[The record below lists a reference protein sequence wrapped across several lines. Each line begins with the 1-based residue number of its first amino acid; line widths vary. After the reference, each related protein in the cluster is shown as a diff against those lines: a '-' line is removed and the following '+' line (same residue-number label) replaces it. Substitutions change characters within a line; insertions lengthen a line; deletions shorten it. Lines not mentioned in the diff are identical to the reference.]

1 MGLGWRNAIIRF
13 NFNLENSDMKKW
25 WLIKWRQLQFLLI
38 KWRLILSGLIGIVIA
53 LGAYIRNFHAHEIS
67 KNPESWAHFGDYLG
81 GIFSFFSFIALL
93 YTVRLQIQEL
103 RATKEELK
111 LSRQAQQESAV
122 AQEQSAEVLRKQQFE
137 NTFFQL
143 LNQIIL
149 QLDKLQEVKANQ
161 SSIINDLIIFAH
173 KRTQLSGF
181 QNLHKLKTR
190 LSDTSIYGTTLNDF
204 QQYCQKVPEF
214 SRFCLMVYQLLKLI
228 YNSAY
233 ADKNNNIPSLE
244 EKQYSNIIRSMLSSD
259 ILQLM
264 AFYCYRCDEQS
275 QFKKYQ
281 NLIERYSFFEHISFK
296 FNVEGGENVNMLVPT
311 FTNKLIGEN
320 KIYFALMI
328 YMYYKYNRMAF
339 GENDTLKGIEF
350 DLNKIKIE

>member
-1 MGLGWRNAIIRF
+1 MNKWLLIQWWRF
-13 NFNLENSDMKKW
+13 
-25 WLIKWRQLQFLLI
+25 QFLLI
-38 KWRLILSGLIGIVIA
+38 KWRPILSRLIGLSVLLCIVIA
-53 LGAYIRNFHAHEIS
+53 LGAYIGNFHTYEIS

-81 GIFSFFSFIALL
+81 GIFSFFSFMALL
-93 YTVRLQIQEL
+93 YTVHLQIQEL
-103 RATKEELK
+103 KATREELK
-111 LSRQAQQESAV
+111 LSRQAQQESA
-122 AQEQSAEVLRKQQFE
+122 EVLSKQQFE

-161 SSIINDLIIFAH
+161 SSIINGLIIFAH
-173 KRTQLSGF
+173 KRTQLSDF
-181 QNLHKLKTR
+181 KNLHTLKTR
-190 LSDTSIYGTTLNDF
+190 LSDTSIYGIVLNNF
-204 QQYCQKVPEF
+204 QQHCQKVPEF

-233 ADKNNNIPSLE
+233 ADKKSNIPSLE

-281 NLIERYSFFEHISFK
+281 KLIERYSLFEHISFK
-296 FNVEGGENVNMLVPT
+296 FNVEGIEDVNMLVPT
-311 FTNKLIGEN
+311 FDEGSMDELICKNKT
-320 KIYFALMI
+320 YFALMI

>member
-1 MGLGWRNAIIRF
+1 
-13 NFNLENSDMKKW
+13 MKKS
-25 WLIKWRQLQFLLI
+25 WLIKWWRLQWWFI
-38 KWRLILSGLIGIVIA
+38 KWRSRLMMVLIVFMCS
-53 LGAYIRNFHAHEIS
+53 LGTYVWNFRAHEIS

-81 GIFSFFSFIALL
+81 GIFSFFSFMALL
-93 YTVRLQIQEL
+93 YTVHLQIQEL

-111 LSRQAQQESAV
+111 LSRQAQQESA
-122 AQEQSAEVLRKQQFE
+122 EVLSKQQFE

-173 KRTQLSGF
+173 KRTPLSGF
-181 QNLHKLKTR
+181 KNLHTLKKS
-190 LSDTSIYGTTLNDF
+190 LSDTSIYSIALNNF
-204 QQYCQKVPEF
+204 QQHCQKVPEF
-214 SRFCLMVYQLLKLI
+214 SRFCLMAYQLLKLI

-233 ADKNNNIPSLE
+233 ADKKSNIPSLE

-281 NLIERYSFFEHISFK
+281 NLIERYSLFEHISFK
-296 FNVEGGENVNMLVPT
+296 FNVEGSEDMNMLVPT
-311 FTNKLIGEN
+311 FDEDSMDELIRKNKT
-320 KIYFALMI
+320 YFALMI
-328 YMYYKYNRMAF
+328 YMYYKYNCMAF
-339 GENDTLKGIEF
+339 GENDILKEMGCK
-350 DLNKIKIE
+350 LNEIKIE